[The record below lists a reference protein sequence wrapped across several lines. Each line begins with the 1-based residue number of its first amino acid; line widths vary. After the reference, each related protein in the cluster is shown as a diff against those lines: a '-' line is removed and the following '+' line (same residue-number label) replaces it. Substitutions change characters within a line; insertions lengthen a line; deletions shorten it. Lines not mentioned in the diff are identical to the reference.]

1 MVKREDS
8 ESEGRWRV
16 PGVGGCGRGREGTV
30 VVSEPG
36 LRGAGLGRQL
46 AKVLDE
52 SQYRY

>member
-1 MVKREDS
+1 MARREDS
-8 ESEGRWRV
+8 ESEGRWRS
-16 PGVGGCGRGREGTV
+16 PGVGEGAGGGEGTV

-46 AKVLDE
+46 VKALDE